1 MIYMIF
7 KSNMLRYESIKE
19 CHNVKIILMLLVVIY
34 HCIVFWGGYRGLQI
48 IQPSLLQRPDLLQN
62 GWEVFMFLHLLLF
75 QDIYFIIFRWRSTIT
90 PALSD
95 LFIRNFIGFS
105 LLPLRWVSYGWHH
118 WRICLFHSP
127 LRNWWRS
134 IYFYISLLSFGFWG
148 CFLSALY
155 WRGF

>member
-48 IQPSLLQRPDLLQN
+48 IQSSLLQRPDLLQN

-90 PALSD
+90 PIL
-95 LFIRNFIGFS
+95 
-105 LLPLRWVSYGWHH
+105 
-118 WRICLFHSP
+118 
-127 LRNWWRS
+127 
-134 IYFYISLLSFGFWG
+134 
-148 CFLSALY
+148 
-155 WRGF
+155 